1 MSLSQSDLKKTHGWL
16 LTEGRRAANVGEMLV
31 GLSKLLRDLGLP
43 LDRSTLGA
51 PLLHPIAQSSF
62 CAWDPE
68 NGLSQ
73 NFLIWDEAGLS
84 QLKNSPMYAIYK
96 RGEDTDWYLDS
107 DEAAERF
114 SVGPGLREAGFTHY
128 LAFALPFA
136 DGSFKALTVQTKQ
149 ADGFSVDQIDFL
161 KSIIVTIAAA
171 AEHHIQ
177 RSLSETL
184 MNTFVGERAGTRVL
198 DGQVHRGDGEFI
210 QAVIWMCDL
219 RGFTS
224 FAASREPSDLLE
236 ALNVYFDAV
245 SDAIMSEGGEVLK
258 FIGDAVLGIF
268 PILDDDTQAISSA
281 EKAID
286 KVLAKRAEEIWP
298 EGLEF
303 GIGLHSGEVFYGNIG
318 GKTRLDFT
326 VIGQAVNLVSRI
338 EALCREF
345 DRPVIVS
352 EEIASRSSR
361 SYELMGE
368 RQLKGFKDPVAVYA
382 VL

>member
-1 MSLSQSDLKKTHGWL
+1 MSSPRSELQKTLDWL
-16 LTEGRRAANVGEMLV
+16 LTEGRRAANVGELLV
-31 GLSKLLRDLGLP
+31 GLIRLLRDYNLP
-43 LDRSTLGA
+43 IDRATLGA

-73 NFLIWDEAGLS
+73 NFLLWDEAGLS

-96 RGEDTDWYLDS
+96 MGEDTDWHLES

-114 SVGPGLREAGFTHY
+114 SVGPGLREVGFTHY

-136 DGSFKALTVQTKQ
+136 DGSFKALTVQTKK
-149 ADGFSVDQIDFL
+149 AEGFSKDQIAFL
-161 KSIIVTIAAA
+161 KSLIVTIAAA

-219 RGFTS
+219 KGFTS
-224 FAASREPSDLLE
+224 FAASREPNELLD
-236 ALNVYFDAV
+236 ALNVYFDVV
-245 SDAIMSEGGEVLK
+245 SDAIMSEGGEALK

-268 PILDDDTQAISSA
+268 PISKDNTEAVSCA
-281 EKAID
+281 ERAVD
-286 KVLAKRAEEIWP
+286 KVLASKNDEIWP

-318 GKTRLDFT
+318 SKTRLDFT

-345 DRPVIVS
+345 HRPVIVS
-352 EEIASRSSR
+352 EEIASQSYR

-368 RQLKGFKDPVAVYA
+368 RMLKGFKDPIAVFA